1 MIAPFAAKYPRI
13 NAYRGLSTN
22 DSIDVLE
29 NQVPIFS
36 AVCVDRR
43 NDEYTHGSM
52 IHAMTSTYELV
63 KYLDVS

>member
-1 MIAPFAAKYPRI
+1 MIAPFVAKYPRI

-29 NQVPIFS
+29 YQVPVLS
-36 AVCVDRR
+36 VVCFDRR

-52 IHAMTSTYELV
+52 IVYTQ
-63 KYLDVS
+63 